1 MIRGI
6 RGLLQ
11 EIGLDWVM
19 VGIGGVTVRVFVP
32 SSVIDG
38 LGVIGSEIHLH
49 THLQSREDGL
59 NLYGFTSSKTL
70 VLFESLLGISG
81 IGPRLALAIL
91 TSFNP
96 EDLKLAIASGD
107 ETSLAKAPGV
117 GKRTA
122 ARIILELRGKLDQ
135 VTDADGG
142 SIDTV
147 GNDVLGALI
156 ALGYSQSEAYL
167 AMRKLPK
174 DSNLT
179 MEDQVRLVL
188 QSMANP

>member
-1 MIRGI
+1 MMRRINR
-6 RGLLQ
+6 
-11 EIGLDWVM
+11 
-19 VGIGGVTVRVFVP
+19 
-32 SSVIDG
+32 
-38 LGVIGSEIHLH
+38 
-49 THLQSREDGL
+49 
-59 NLYGFTSSKTL
+59 L

-107 ETSLAKAPGV
+107 ETLLAKAPGV

-135 VTDADGG
+135 AVGVDIASV
-142 SIDTV
+142 SIV

-156 ALGYSQSEAYL
+156 ALGYSQSEAYQ
-167 AMRKLPK
+167 AIRKLPK
-174 DSNLT
+174 DLSLT
-179 MEDQVRLVL
+179 VEDQVRLVL
-188 QSMANP
+188 QSMVNP

>member
-19 VGIGGVTVRVFVP
+19 VGIGGITVRVFVP
-32 SSVIDG
+32 SSVIDE
-38 LGVIGSEIHLH
+38 LGVIGTEIHLH

-107 ETSLAKAPGV
+107 EISLAKAPGV

-135 VTDADGG
+135 VTDADVG

-147 GNDVLGALI
+147 ENDVLGALI

-174 DSNLT
+174 DLNLAV
-179 MEDQVRLVL
+179 EDQVRLVL
-188 QSMANP
+188 QSMANT